1 MKSHSIFLESMQIG
15 AVESLELLFSSCA
28 SKCFFATT
36 PKSPA
41 FGLFQE
47 NIPPENIISLNLPE
61 DCTIYNNDEAV
72 ILQSELG
79 LHLQK
84 RHITCLWLNSSSSER
99 IESWALKNNISLLST
114 PWAIQRQWED
124 KLFFDNFLE
133 TNRLPKPQSWIL
145 QSEKDIDKPSGKNLI
160 IQRPWSWGSQG
171 TFFAKDRATL
181 QKILIREQ
189 KYAPLLCREYIH
201 GIPLGVTLLIGAKKV
216 IFSALR
222 LQAFFLKE
230 DGTNTYLGIQWLKT
244 NTFSEEFI
252 NTLNSVLQKLS
263 NLLQSCGFRG
273 VANLDFLVREN
284 QIFIIEC
291 NPRLSGATA
300 QLTLEKSL
308 FHGYDFAQEFI
319 AVLTNQE
326 LSANATKV
334 PDSPYEGAT
343 LDLDGVLPGKI
354 KMLTRSKPGVFQFR
368 KGQITYV
375 SSQLK
380 TFISH
385 PSNVFLYHSLS
396 NKQLV
401 NQQEN
406 LGILMTHFPLFEVR
420 DTDYNLSRQGKDVLR
435 IFQPGFCS

>member
-1 MKSHSIFLESMQIG
+1 MHIG
-15 AVESLELLFSSCA
+15 SVESLELLFSNCA

-41 FGLFQE
+41 FELLQE
-47 NIPPENIISLNLPE
+47 NIPSENIISLNLPE
-61 DCTIYNNDEAV
+61 DCAIFNNDEAV
-72 ILQSELG
+72 ILKSDLSF
-79 LHLQK
+79 HLQE
-84 RHITCLWLNSSSSER
+84 RHITHLWLNANSSER

-114 PWAIQRQWED
+114 PWAAQRQWED
-124 KLFFDNFLE
+124 KILFDKFLE
-133 TNRLPKPQSWIL
+133 ANRLPKPPSWIL
-145 QSEKDIDKPSGKNLI
+145 QSEKDINKPSAKELI
-160 IQRPWSWGSQG
+160 VQRPWSWGSQG

-189 KYAPLLCREYIH
+189 KHAPLLCREYIH

-230 DGTNTYLGIQWLKT
+230 DGTNTYLGIQWLRA
-244 NTFSEEFI
+244 NTFPEEFI
-252 NTLNSVLQKLS
+252 NTLNAVLQKFS
-263 NLLQSCGFRG
+263 NLLQSSGFRG
-273 VANLDFLVREN
+273 VANVDFLVRNN

-319 AVLTNQE
+319 AALTNQE
-326 LSANATKV
+326 LSANAAEV
-334 PDSPYEGAT
+334 PDSLYEGAT
-343 LDLDGVLPGKI
+343 LDLDGILPGKI
-354 KMLTRSKPGVFQFR
+354 TMLTSNKPGVFQFQ
-368 KGQITYV
+368 KGRINYV

-385 PSNVFLYHSLS
+385 SSNLFLYHSFS
-396 NKQLV
+396 NKTPA
-401 NQQEN
+401 NQQED
-406 LGILMTHFPLFEVR
+406 LGILMTHFPLFEAR
-420 DTDYNLSRQGKDVLR
+420 DANYNLSRQGKDMLR
-435 IFQPGFCS
+435 IFQ